1 MNKSAILILAIGLL
15 ITWLLASS
23 IGILIKLNE
32 SGGSQGGSSL
42 NIHVSLPQPAITLP
56 PINLT
61 IPQRVNETSNAELY
75 VPLIPLPVIMP
86 NVSINITK
94 YLAVSTP
101 KPSQALS
108 GGSPGTLGSQ
118 EGLGGSSQ
126 QYVSNTVVPLKIPP
140 LLMMIAIISAIA
152 IIGISSLAIIRR
164 EIHKS
169 DQPGST
175 ANVRARISPPR
186 INVGPKS
193 GDEEFPK
200 FSRNIE
206 LLPGGEAVK
215 KISGWGGGND
225 IIDLGIPRDLP
236 LIWRFN
242 DPLPMIVR
250 GGDAQ
255 VMVTRPGGIISNGS
269 LIMPSRGGCY
279 GISIRLGDREE
290 DLFVRAGDYGGDDI
304 VNFVRLNIG
313 GGLTVRDSE
322 TIREVMKRLVN
333 DGVINGDWESINAII
348 RLFERVRYGLR
359 DVDRSDYEK
368 FLRALGRVFRDA
380 RVIICEGAS

>member
-1 MNKSAILILAIGLL
+1 MNKSAILILVIGLL
-15 ITWLLASS
+15 ITWLLTSS
-23 IGILIKLNE
+23 IGILIKLSE
-32 SGGSQGGSSL
+32 SRGGSQGSSSL
-42 NIHVSLPQPAITLP
+42 NIHVGLPQPAITLP

-94 YLAVSTP
+94 YLAVSAP

-126 QYVSNTVVPLKIPP
+126 QYVSNTVVPLRIPP
-140 LLMMIAIISAIA
+140 LLIMIAIITAIA

-164 EIHKS
+164 EIRKS
-169 DQPGST
+169 DQPGNT
-175 ANVRARISPPR
+175 ANVSARISPPR
-186 INVGPKS
+186 INVGPKN

-206 LLPGGEAVK
+206 LLPGETVK
-215 KISGWGGGND
+215 RLSGWGGGND

-250 GGDAQ
+250 SNAQ
-255 VMVTRPGGIISNGS
+255 VVVTRPGIIRESS
-269 LIMPSRGGCY
+269 LIMPSRGCY
-279 GISIRLGDREE
+279 GIGIKLGDREE
-290 DLFVRAGDYGGDDI
+290 DLFVRAGDYRDDV

-313 GGLTVRDSE
+313 DLAIRDSE
-322 TIREVMKRLVN
+322 TIRELMKRLVN
-333 DGVINGDWESINAII
+333 DGVINGDWASINTII
-348 RLFERVRYGLR
+348 KLFERVRYGLR
-359 DVDRSDYEK
+359 DVDRSDYEE

>member
-15 ITWLLASS
+15 ITWLLTSS

-32 SGGSQGGSSL
+32 LRGSQGSSSL

-118 EGLGGSSQ
+118 EGLGSSQ

-140 LLMMIAIISAIA
+140 LLMMIAIIFAIA

-164 EIHKS
+164 EIRKS

-175 ANVRARISPPR
+175 ANVSARISPR

-206 LLPGGEAVK
+206 LLPGEAVK
-215 KISGWGGGND
+215 KINGWGGND

-250 GGDAQ
+250 GDAQ
-255 VMVTRPGGIISNGS
+255 VMVTRPGIISNGS
-269 LIMPSRGGCY
+269 LIMPSRGCY

-290 DLFVRAGDYGGDDI
+290 DLFVRAGDYGDDI
-304 VNFVRLNIG
+304 VNFVRLNI

-333 DGVINGDWESINAII
+333 DGVINGDWESINTII

-359 DVDRSDYEK
+359 DVDRNDYEK